1 MRLFLVTEIAL
12 VIMFAGF
19 AARSQES
26 VSDQAR
32 SLLEQAHAE
41 QAAAMDAA
49 RQGDQ
54 AAYQRH
60 SNQADDFMAQ
70 VRSLFEKAHIDD
82 SSNPDDLA
90 VYAGYRKELGD
101 YDLAERALIRA
112 LSLSPDRADLW
123 FALGELQALLG
134 TDGEARAIKS
144 LRKTTALDQNPE
156 LTAKAHAALG
166 AVFLQ
171 QGLFDFARTELE
183 AAVDADSGHVGARI
197 ALASLDVRDG
207 AIGKASESLDALGEI
222 GPEYMALMQRTI
234 EKALFDFGESRR
246 WMEDTADNHLAYAK
260 LLVRAGR
267 PGDSLL
273 PLERAAELDPD
284 NYVTWNLLGS
294 MYRGFDRIEDAR
306 KAFARSLE
314 LNPDQPRTRS
324 AMEELDAAAAPKV
337 PLAPLAPQ

>member
-1 MRLFLVTEIAL
+1 MRSFPVIATVLVF
-12 VIMFAGF
+12 MFA
-19 AARSQES
+19 ATIARGQGS
-26 VSDQAR
+26 VADQAT
-32 SLLEQAHAE
+32 SLLEKAHGE
-41 QAAAMDAA
+41 QAAALDAA

-60 SNQADDFMAQ
+60 SEQAGDYMAQ
-70 VRSLFEKAHIDD
+70 VQALFKNVRIDD
-82 SSNPDDLA
+82 STNPDDLA

-101 YDLAERALIRA
+101 YDLAEASLVRALTI
-112 LSLSPDRADLW
+112 SPDRAELW
-123 FALGELQALLG
+123 FALGEVQALLG

-144 LRKTTALDQNPE
+144 LRKAIELDQGPE
-156 LTAKAHAALG
+156 LSAKAHAALG
-166 AVFLQ
+166 ALFLQ

-183 AAVDADSGHVGARI
+183 DAIEADPNHIGARI
-197 ALASLDVRDG
+197 TLASLDVRDG

-222 GPEYMALMQRTI
+222 GPQYMSLMQRTI
-234 EKALFDFGESRR
+234 EKALFDFSEARR
-246 WMEDTADNHLAYAK
+246 WMPDTADNHLAYSK

-267 PGDSLL
+267 PAESIL

-324 AMEELDAAAAPKV
+324 AMEELDAATAPKV